1 MAKKTKEEALETRN
15 LLLDTAEEVFNE
27 KGVSSTT
34 LSDIACA
41 AGVTRGA
48 IYWHFKNKADVFVAL
63 AEYVE
68 GDSAS
73 AFEEDVTLLESLDDL
88 KGAICGYLER
98 LETDE
103 RFGTFHRLVEYQS
116 EWADELAPLFER
128 NRTELRELAWWMVAA
143 LSHLQGQGQIDP
155 ARDPEKDGATLYVHF
170 MGLYAIW
177 MTDPELITM
186 TRDAPE
192 QIGQFLAGL
201 APRVPS
207 EAMGALS

>member
-1 MAKKTKEEALETRN
+1 MPRKTKEESDLTRRKILDVALK
-15 LLLDTAEEVFNE
+15 VFAE
-27 KGVSSTT
+27 KGYSRTS
-34 LSDIACA
+34 LREIARR
-41 AGVTRGA
+41 AGFTRGA
-48 IYWHFKNKADVFVAL
+48 VYWHFKNKADVFVAL